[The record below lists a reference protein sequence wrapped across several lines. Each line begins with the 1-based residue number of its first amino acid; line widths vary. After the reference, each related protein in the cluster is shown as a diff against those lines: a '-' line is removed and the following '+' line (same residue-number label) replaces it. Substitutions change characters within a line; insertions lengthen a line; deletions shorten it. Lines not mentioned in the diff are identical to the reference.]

1 MKKIFHLKKEEKPV
15 ASAPRLESFP
25 DFTKKEIFTQ
35 GALIAQMLGKYINA
49 DKICLDFLKIK
60 TEKIKRVYL
69 VGSGTDY
76 SCALC
81 GAYNFEVLL
90 DVVSVAVPTGEF
102 LCSNPIL
109 DKNTLVVLLGD
120 NGDALKRARD
130 SGAKAVQILN
140 FGSEKDAITIDHKT
154 LGSFPTA
161 EYSLKMTALVLL
173 ALYLGEKKK
182 VVTSLYIKI
191 STQMLLDLKNKI
203 KAVLEQEYVINGIAQ
218 NLDLSNMLITGTNVD
233 YAVALYGSG
242 IFDCGTETEIPA
254 VSFGEISPFQ
264 RQNKSLLALASNVD
278 FYDIFNNCSNCQL
291 KIAPD
296 AVRKIDEKTFI
307 YEETIPL
314 LNPILNS
321 VVLQMIVYYLSEK
334 NHGEE

>member
-1 MKKIFHLKKEEKPV
+1 MKKIFHIKKAESPV
-15 ASAPRLESFP
+15 APAPKLESFP

-35 GALIAQMLGKYINA
+35 GALIEQMLGKYITA

-60 TEKIKRVYL
+60 TDKIKRVYL

-120 NGDALKRARD
+120 NGDALERARN
-130 SGAKAVQILN
+130 SGAKTVQIVD
-140 FGSEKDAITIDHKT
+140 FSREKEVITVDYKT
-154 LGSFPTA
+154 LGRFPTA
-161 EYSLKMTALVLL
+161 EYSLKLTALVLL

-191 STQMLLDLKNKI
+191 ATQMILDLKNKI
-203 KAVLEQEYVINGIAQ
+203 KAVLEQEYIINEIAQ
-218 NLDLSNMLITGTNVD
+218 NLDLSSMVITGTNVD
-233 YAVALYGSG
+233 YAVALYGSR
-242 IFDCGTETEIPA
+242 IFSDGMEMEIPA
-254 VSFGEISPFQ
+254 VSFGELTPYQKQS
-264 RQNKSLLALASNVD
+264 KSLLALASNVD
-278 FYDIFNNCSNCQL
+278 FYDIFNTCTACQL

-314 LNPILNS
+314 LNPILNA
-321 VVLQMIVYYLSEK
+321 VVLQMIMYQK
-334 NHGEE
+334 NHGES